1 MSVFEDSRSR
11 VLAIATAI
19 LCIAVVGAGLS
30 LSIPLLSFVLE
41 QRGVSGTVIGLN
53 TAMGGIATI
62 VIAPFIPQLAARLG
76 VRLLLILALL
86 LGAGVFI
93 AFYFVGPLWLWFPL
107 RFLYGA
113 SLAVLFVLS
122 EFWINAAAPER
133 SRGLVMGIYA
143 TVLSVGFAL
152 GPTVLTLFPRGT
164 FAPYL
169 IGAGLFL
176 VAMVPVAFAGK
187 VTPKVEYAPH
197 DSILMFLRAAPT
209 AIMAAFVFGAVET
222 GGMSFLPLY
231 GLRMGYG
238 ETAAALL
245 VSILA
250 VGNIVVQIPIGL
262 ISDKVDRRKL
272 LLILGAVGAVGAAL
286 MPLVATRTEILFPIV
301 GIWGGLVAGLYTV
314 GLAHLGAE
322 FKGTQL
328 AGANATFV
336 IMYSVGML
344 AGPPVMGFG
353 IDLWNPHGLPATIAA
368 LFALYTAI
376 AAHRLWSR
384 TRRERFAVEAGAE
397 NP

>member
-1 MSVFEDSRSR
+1 MSVFEDSRSQ

-62 VIAPFIPQLAARLG
+62 MVAPFIPQLAARLG
-76 VRLLLILALL
+76 VRLLLIGALL
-86 LGAGVFI
+86 LGAAVFV

-152 GPTVLTLFPRGT
+152 GPTVLTLVPRET

-169 IGAGLFL
+169 IGASLFL
-176 VAMVPVAFAGK
+176 LAMIPVALAGRLA
-187 VTPKVEYAPH
+187 PKVEYSQH
-197 DSILMFLRAAPT
+197 SSILMFLRAAPI

-250 VGNIVVQIPIGL
+250 VGNVVVQIPIGL

-272 LLILGAVGAVGAAL
+272 LLILGAVGTAGAAL

-301 GIWGGLVAGLYTV
+301 AIWGGLVAGLYTV
-314 GLAHLGAE
+314 GLAHPGAE

-336 IMYSVGML
+336 IMYSMGML
-344 AGPPVMGFG
+344 AGPPVMGLG
-353 IDLWNPHGLPATIAA
+353 IDLWNPHGLPASIAA
-368 LFALYTAI
+368 LFGIYTLIVA
-376 AAHRLWSR
+376 RRMWTRS
-384 TRRERFAVEAGAE
+384 RRERFAVQARAE

>member
-1 MSVFEDSRSR
+1 MSVFEDSRSQ

-62 VIAPFIPQLAARLG
+62 MVAPFIPQLAARLG
-76 VRLLLILALL
+76 VRLLLIGALL
-86 LGAGVFI
+86 LGAAVFV

-152 GPTVLTLFPRGT
+152 GPTVLTLVPRET

-169 IGAGLFL
+169 IGASLFL
-176 VAMVPVAFAGK
+176 LAMIPVALAGRLA
-187 VTPKVEYAPH
+187 PKVEYSQH
-197 DSILMFLRAAPT
+197 SSILMFLRAAPI

-250 VGNIVVQIPIGL
+250 VGNVVVQIPIGL

-272 LLILGAVGAVGAAL
+272 LLILGAVGTAGAAL

-301 GIWGGLVAGLYTV
+301 AIWGGLVAGLYTV

-336 IMYSVGML
+336 IMYSMGML
-344 AGPPVMGFG
+344 AGPPVMGLG
-353 IDLWNPHGLPATIAA
+353 IDLWNPHGLPASIAA
-368 LFALYTAI
+368 LFGIYTLIVA
-376 AAHRLWSR
+376 RRMWTRS
-384 TRRERFAVEAGAE
+384 RRERFAVQARAE